1 MGHGDTIY
9 ALASGRVKAG
19 VAVIRVSGPAA
30 HDVLQALCGTVPP
43 PREAALRSV
52 RTPDGE
58 LLDEA
63 LILRFDEGRSF
74 TGEAAAEL
82 QVHGGMAVVDGVLAA
97 IGALGV
103 ARMAQPGEFTRR
115 AMLNGRLDLTRVQ
128 GLGDLIDA
136 ESEEQRRAALRVYG
150 GELARV
156 LTSWHHDLMDA
167 TALIEAT
174 IDFVDEDVP
183 VDVVPDVE
191 KLLDR
196 VLKGIDKELRGY
208 HAARRLRSGYKVAIV
223 GAPNVGKSS
232 LLNAIAR
239 EDVAIVS
246 EIAGTTRD
254 VVSARV
260 ILDGMVVTF
269 LDTAGLRETED
280 PIEQLGVARAEG
292 ELRNADLVVRVV
304 VGDEAGRPPNDQSRE
319 IIVRNKIDVTGGNG
333 ISVREGTNMDAF
345 LADIGDRLR
354 EKVEQAGMVSSP
366 EDQDALRRAKAV
378 LEDIRRTLDS
388 EAPEVVAEGL
398 RTASSIMEGMIGGR
412 STEDILGRIFGRFCI
427 GK

>member
-1 MGHGDTIY
+1 
-9 ALASGRVKAG
+9 
-19 VAVIRVSGPAA
+19 
-30 HDVLQALCGTVPP
+30 
-43 PREAALRSV
+43 
-52 RTPDGE
+52 
-58 LLDEA
+58 
-63 LILRFDEGRSF
+63 
-74 TGEAAAEL
+74 
-82 QVHGGMAVVDGVLAA
+82 
-97 IGALGV
+97 
-103 ARMAQPGEFTRR
+103 
-115 AMLNGRLDLTRVQ
+115 
-128 GLGDLIDA
+128 
-136 ESEEQRRAALRVYG
+136 
-150 GELARV
+150 
-156 LTSWHHDLMDA
+156 
-167 TALIEAT
+167 
-174 IDFVDEDVP
+174 
-183 VDVVPDVE
+183 
-191 KLLDR
+191 
-196 VLKGIDKELRGY
+196 
-208 HAARRLRSGYKVAIV
+208 
-223 GAPNVGKSS
+223 VGKSS

-304 VGDEAGRPPNDQSRE
+304 VDDEAGRPPNDQSRE

-345 LADIGDRLR
+345 LADIVDRLR